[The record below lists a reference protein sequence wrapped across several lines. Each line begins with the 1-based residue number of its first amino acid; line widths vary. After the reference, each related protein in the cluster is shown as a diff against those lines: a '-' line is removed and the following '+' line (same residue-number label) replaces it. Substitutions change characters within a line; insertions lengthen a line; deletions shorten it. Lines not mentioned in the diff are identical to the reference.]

1 MVYGGALIGPAHSI
15 ANTTWPF
22 SYYFLLACM
31 IYVLLENIRTAQDFI
46 FVVVKVYF

>member
-1 MVYGGALIGPAHSI
+1 MVSGGALIGHAHGI
-15 ANTTWPF
+15 ADTTWPF
-22 SYYFLLACM
+22 SYYFLLSCM